1 MSSFPRKAKITIIWN
16 TYTGFTA
23 GVKNKGE
30 GGSLK
35 FARVL
40 ELIHGEAPGG
50 FPDQEKGK
58 YLVDTHTAACMLK

>member
-1 MSSFPRKAKITIIWN
+1 MEYIYRV
-16 TYTGFTA
+16 YCRC
-23 GVKNKGE
+23 E
-30 GGSLK
+30 EQGGGGQGPLK

-58 YLVDTHTAACMLK
+58 YLVDTHTGACMLK

>member
-1 MSSFPRKAKITIIWN
+1 MEYIYRV
-16 TYTGFTA
+16 YCRCEEQG
-23 GVKNKGE
+23 GG
-30 GGSLK
+30 GQGSLK

>member
-1 MSSFPRKAKITIIWN
+1 MEYIYRVYCWCEEQ
-16 TYTGFTA
+16 G
-23 GVKNKGE
+23 GG
-30 GGSLK
+30 GLGSLK